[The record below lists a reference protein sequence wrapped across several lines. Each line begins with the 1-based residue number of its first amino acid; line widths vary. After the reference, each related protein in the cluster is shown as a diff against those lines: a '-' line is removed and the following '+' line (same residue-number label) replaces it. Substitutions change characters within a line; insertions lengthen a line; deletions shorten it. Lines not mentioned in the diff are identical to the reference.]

1 MKDESIDRQASDLLP
16 AGFDPLESMRI
27 LTDYLRNLELAYN
40 DLVKKSVLS
49 HRQTE
54 ANLRSAT
61 KNCDDLEQ
69 EKDRLTKDLIQLS
82 GQVEELES
90 LLVSVNQKIMNYD
103 KQSKK
108 LHRENEDLENRLLQ
122 KENDCN
128 FYKSENDRLTKDYE
142 AMSSNLSSV
151 NTRVDDLERKLV
163 SEKNST
169 LTQEKEVRRLS
180 SLLSEAQSKNQLV
193 EQKMVEATYH
203 YQDEVKKLNDKL
215 GSDAKHE
222 MTLLRKRVKM
232 AIGPELDDLDH
243 LSKEKL
249 STELAS
255 NLKAL
260 MSRFIS
266 KLQQIGLF

>member
-16 AGFDPLESMRI
+16 AGFDPLESLRI
-27 LTDYLRNLELAYN
+27 LTDYVRNLEVAYN
-40 DLVKKSVLS
+40 DLVKKSVL
-49 HRQTE
+49 HQRQIE
-54 ANLRSAT
+54 ANLRVAS
-61 KNCDDLEQ
+61 KSCDDLEQ
-69 EKDRLTKDLIQLS
+69 EKDRLTKDLLQLS

-90 LLVSVNQKIMNYD
+90 ILVTANQKIMNYD

-108 LHRENEDLENRLLQ
+108 LYRDNEELETQLMK

-128 FYKSENDRLTKDYE
+128 FYLLENDRLTKDYE
-142 AMSSNLSSV
+142 SMSSNMASV
-151 NTRVDDLERKLV
+151 NNRVDDLERKLV
-163 SEKNST
+163 AERNST

-180 SLLSEAQSKNQLV
+180 SLLSESQSKNTLL
-193 EQKMVEATYH
+193 EQKMEEAIGH
-203 YQDEVKKLNDKL
+203 YQEEIKKLNDKL
-215 GSDAKHE
+215 GADAKHE
-222 MTLLRKRVKM
+222 LSLLKKRVKM
-232 AIGPELDDLDH
+232 AIGPELEDMEY

-266 KLQQIGLF
+266 KLQQAGIF

>member
-1 MKDESIDRQASDLLP
+1 MKDENIDRQASDLLP

-27 LTDYLRNLELAYN
+27 LTDYLRNLETAYN
-40 DLVKKSVLS
+40 ELVKKSVLNQ
-49 HRQTE
+49 RQIE
-54 ANLRSAT
+54 ANLRVVS
-61 KNCDDLEQ
+61 KSCEDLEQ
-69 EKDRLTKDLIQLS
+69 EKDRLTKDLMHLS

-90 LLVSVNQKIMNYD
+90 ILVTANQKIMNYD

-108 LHRENEDLENRLLQ
+108 FHRDNEDLENRLMK

-128 FYKSENDRLTKDYE
+128 FYMSENERLTKDYE
-142 AMSSNLSSV
+142 SMSSNLSSV
-151 NTRVDDLERKLV
+151 NNRVDDLERKLV
-163 SEKNST
+163 TEKNFT

-180 SLLSEAQSKNQLV
+180 SLLSESQSKNALL
-193 EQKMVEATYH
+193 EQKLDEAAGH
-203 YQDEVKKLNDKL
+203 YQEEVKKLNDKL
-215 GSDAKHE
+215 GADAKHE
-222 MTLLRKRVKM
+222 LSLLRKRVKM
-232 AIGPELDDLDH
+232 AIGPEMEDLEL

-266 KLQQIGLF
+266 KLQQVGLF